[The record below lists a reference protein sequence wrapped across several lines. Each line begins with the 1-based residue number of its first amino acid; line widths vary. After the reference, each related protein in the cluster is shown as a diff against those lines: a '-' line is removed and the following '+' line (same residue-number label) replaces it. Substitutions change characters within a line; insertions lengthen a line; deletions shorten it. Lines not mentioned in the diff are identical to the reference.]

1 MEYFVVND
9 IKYWVGIIN
18 MNIHYGEG
26 KEMEL
31 LFIWNG
37 FYESIKYEYFERK
50 NVWRKGESSRS
61 VMCLIIDFL

>member
-1 MEYFVVND
+1 MEDFVVND

-37 FYESIKYEYFERK
+37 FYESIKYEY
-50 NVWRKGESSRS
+50 
-61 VMCLIIDFL
+61 L